1 MNPSPGCP
9 VVRFDHHAPDFA
21 DELWEIYDGLRAARV
36 AYSETYGGFYVLSR
50 YEDVYAAA
58 RDDETF
64 SSDREVVLPATGV
77 GRLIPLNADPP
88 DLQRYRSALFPY
100 FTQRAAEAMEPD
112 IRRFTTTA
120 IDAFISEGRC
130 DLITDLAAP
139 VPAMTTL
146 ELMGLAPEDWAIL
159 AEPLHDL
166 IAYPTNH
173 PNHESA
179 RAGVWTIRERFA
191 AEVAARAV
199 EPRDD
204 MVTHLLGLEGDGTL
218 SRDEVV
224 DLLMMVTIG
233 GFDTTMAAIGS
244 ALLYLEGHPD
254 ERRRLAADPSL
265 LPAAVDEFLRFE
277 APVQGF
283 ARTVTRDI
291 RIGGC
296 PIAVGETV
304 FLLWGSANRDP
315 EAFERPDEMLL
326 DRQPNRHLTFG
337 VGGHRCLGSHLARVE
352 MRVVLSETL
361 RRLGDFTVLH
371 DEVRWPTSV
380 GILYGRA
387 HIPAT
392 FTPTATGQALPERD
406 TSGEHRGSSG
416 GRAR

>member
-1 MNPSPGCP
+1 MGEPTGCP
-9 VVRFDHHAPDFA
+9 VVRFDHHSTDFA
-21 DELWEIYDGLRAARV
+21 GDPWSIYDDLREARV

-50 YEDVYAAA
+50 YEDVWAAA

-64 SSDREVVLPATGV
+64 SSDREVVLPPTGV

-88 DLQRYRSALFPY
+88 DLQRYRSALYPY
-100 FTQRAAEAMEPD
+100 FTLRAAEAMESD
-112 IRRFTTTA
+112 IRRFTTTT
-120 IDAFISEGRC
+120 IDAFIEAGRC

-146 ELMGLAPEDWAIL
+146 ELMGLPPEDWAIL
-159 AEPLHDL
+159 AGPLHDL
-166 IAYPTNH
+166 IAYPTDH

-179 RAGVWTIRERFA
+179 RDGVWAIRERFA
-191 AEVAARAV
+191 AGVAERAAA
-199 EPRDD
+199 PRDD
-204 MVTHLLGLEGDGTL
+204 MITHLLGLEAAGTL

-244 ALLYLEGHPD
+244 ALLYLELHHD
-254 ERRRLAADPSL
+254 ERRRLAADSDL

-291 RIGGC
+291 EIGGC
-296 PIAVGETV
+296 PIPAGETV

-315 EAFERPDEMLL
+315 EVFDRPDEMLL
-326 DRQPNRHLTFG
+326 DRQPNRNLTFG
-337 VGGHRCLGSHLARVE
+337 VGGHRCLGAHLARVE
-352 MRVVLSETL
+352 MRVVLEETL
-361 RRLGDFTVLH
+361 RRLGDYSVSH
-371 DEVRWPTSV
+371 DEVRWPRSV

-392 FTPTATGQALPERD
+392 FTPTAPL
-406 TSGEHRGSSG
+406 S
-416 GRAR
+416 

>member
-1 MNPSPGCP
+1 MSAAPGCP
-9 VVRFDHHAPDFA
+9 VVRFDHHAAGFA
-21 DELWEIYDGLRAARV
+21 DDLWEIYEGLRRARV
-36 AYSETYGGFYVLSR
+36 TYSETYGGFYVLAR
-50 YEDVYAAA
+50 HEDVWAAA

-100 FTQRAAEAMEPD
+100 FTQRAAEAMEPE
-112 IRRFTTTA
+112 IRRFTTTT
-120 IDAFISEGRC
+120 IDAFIDAGRC

-146 ELMGLAPEDWAIL
+146 ELMGLPPEDWAIL

-166 IAYPTNH
+166 IAYPTDD
-173 PNHESA
+173 PRHESA
-179 RAGVWTIRERFA
+179 RLGTWAIRERFA
-191 AEVAARAV
+191 AEVAERAAA
-199 EPRDD
+199 PRED
-204 MVTHLLGLEGDGTL
+204 MLTHLLGLEADGTL

-244 ALLYLEGHPD
+244 ALLYLDRNHD
-254 ERRRLAADPSL
+254 ERRRLATEPDL
-265 LPAAVDEFLRFE
+265 LPAAVDECLRFE

-283 ARTVTRDI
+283 ARTVTRDVTV
-291 RIGGC
+291 GGC
-296 PIAVGETV
+296 PIPAGETV

-315 EAFERPDEMLL
+315 EAFDRPDEMVL
-326 DRQPNRHLTFG
+326 DRRPNRHLTFG
-337 VGGHRCLGSHLARVE
+337 VGGHRCLGAHLARVE
-352 MRVVLSETL
+352 MRVVLAETL
-361 RRLGDFTVLH
+361 RRLGDYAVRH
-371 DEVRWPTSV
+371 DEVRWPRSV

-392 FTPTATGQALPERD
+392 FTPTPPGPASEPRKN
-406 TSGEHRGSSG
+406 
-416 GRAR
+416 

>member
-1 MNPSPGCP
+1 MTQRIDKPPGCP
-9 VVRFDHHAPDFA
+9 VVRFDHHSGDFA
-21 DELWEIYDGLRAARV
+21 RDPWSIYQGLRAARV
-36 AYSETYGGFYVLSR
+36 AYSDTYGGFYVLSR
-50 YEDVYAAA
+50 YEDVWDAA

-112 IRRFTTTA
+112 IRRFTTTT
-120 IDAFISEGRC
+120 IDAFIDSGSC
-130 DLITDLAAP
+130 DLVTDLAAP

-146 ELMGLAPEDWAIL
+146 ELMGLPPEDWAIL
-159 AEPLHDL
+159 AEPLHGL
-166 IAYPTNH
+166 ISYPTDH
-173 PNHESA
+173 PSHESA
-179 RAGVWTIRERFA
+179 REGVWAIRQRFA
-191 AEVAARAV
+191 AEVAERAAK
-199 EPRDD
+199 PRDD
-204 MVTHLLGLEGDGTL
+204 MIMHLLSLERQGSL
-218 SRDEVV
+218 NRDEVV

-244 ALLYLEGHPD
+244 ALLYLEQHPA
-254 ERRRLAADPSL
+254 ERRRLAEDPSL

-291 RIGGC
+291 QIGDC
-296 PIAVGETV
+296 PIPAGETV

-315 EAFERPDEMLL
+315 EAFDRPDEMVL
-326 DRQPNRHLTFG
+326 DRRPNRHLTFG

-352 MRVVLSETL
+352 MRVVLAEIL
-361 RRLGDFTVLH
+361 KRLGDYTVSH
-371 DEVRWPTSV
+371 VDICWPNSV
-380 GILYGRA
+380 GILYGRS

-392 FTPTATGQALPERD
+392 F
-406 TSGEHRGSSG
+406 
-416 GRAR
+416 

>member
-1 MNPSPGCP
+1 MSESRGCP
-9 VVRFDHHAPDFA
+9 VVRFDHHSADFA
-21 DELWEIYDGLRAARV
+21 HDPWSVYDGLRAARV

-50 YEDVYAAA
+50 YEDVWAAA

-88 DLQRYRSALFPY
+88 DLQRFRSALYPY
-100 FTQRAAEAMEPD
+100 FTLRAAEAMEAD
-112 IRRFTTTA
+112 IRRFTTTT
-120 IDAFISEGRC
+120 IDAFIEAGRC

-146 ELMGLAPEDWAIL
+146 ELMGLPPGDWAIL

-166 IAYPTNH
+166 IAYPTDH

-179 RAGVWTIRERFA
+179 RDGVWAIRERFA
-191 AEVAARAV
+191 AEVAERVAD
-199 EPRDD
+199 PRDD
-204 MVTHLLGLEGDGTL
+204 MVTHLLGLEGEGEGTL
-218 SRDEVV
+218 SRNEVV

-244 ALLYLEGHPD
+244 ALLYLDQHHD
-254 ERRRLAADPSL
+254 ERRRLAADSDL

-291 RIGGC
+291 KIGGC
-296 PIAVGETV
+296 PIPAGETV

-315 EAFERPDEMLL
+315 EVFDRADEMLL
-326 DRQPNRHLTFG
+326 DRQPNRNLTFG
-337 VGGHRCLGSHLARVE
+337 VGGHRCLGVHLARVE
-352 MRVVLSETL
+352 MRVVLEETL
-361 RRLGDFTVLH
+361 RRLGDYSVSH
-371 DEVRWPTSV
+371 DEVRWPRSV

-392 FTPTATGQALPERD
+392 FTPTAPL
-406 TSGEHRGSSG
+406 S
-416 GRAR
+416 

>member
-1 MNPSPGCP
+1 MTEPRNCP
-9 VVRFDHHAPDFA
+9 AVRFDHHSPEFA
-21 DELWEIYDGLRAARV
+21 DDLWEIYGGLREARV
-36 AYSETYGGFYVLSR
+36 AHSDTYGGFYVLSR

-100 FTQRAAEAMEPD
+100 FTQRAAEAMAPE
-112 IRRFTTTA
+112 IRRFTTTT
-120 IDAFISEGRC
+120 IDAFIADGHC

-146 ELMGLAPEDWAIL
+146 ELMGLPPEDWAIL

-166 IAYPTNH
+166 IAYPTDD
-173 PNHESA
+173 PRLESA
-179 RAGVWTIRERFA
+179 RAGVWAIRERFA
-191 AEVAARAV
+191 AEVAARAAA
-199 EPRDD
+199 PRTD
-204 MVTHLLGLEGDGTL
+204 MITHLLGLEGEGTL

-244 ALLYLEGHPD
+244 ALLYLDRHPD

-296 PIAVGETV
+296 PIPAGETV

-315 EAFERPDEMLL
+315 EAFERPDEMVL
-326 DRQPNRHLTFG
+326 DRRPNRHLTFG
-337 VGGHRCLGSHLARVE
+337 VGGHRCLGAHLARVE
-352 MRVVLSETL
+352 MRVVLAETL
-361 RRLGDFTVLH
+361 RRLGDYTVVH
-371 DEVRWPTSV
+371 DEVRWPRSV

-387 HIPAT
+387 HILAS
-392 FTPTATGQALPERD
+392 FTPGPAPF
-406 TSGEHRGSSG
+406 
-416 GRAR
+416 